1 MNKLDAVISLDNH
14 IMRMYTMAWGIS
26 DKDFASHIEEAIDH
40 FNEEISNYSEI
51 NIKLTLRE
59 AHFLLAAIKENRD
72 YYIKEHELE
81 QVKDKLE
88 EALK

>member
-26 DKDFASHIEEAIDH
+26 DKDFASHIENAIDH
-40 FNEEISNYSEI
+40 FNEEIFNYSEI

-59 AHFLLAAIKENRD
+59 AHFLLAAIKENQD
-72 YYIKEHELE
+72 YYIKE

>member
-26 DKDFASHIEEAIDH
+26 DKDFASHIENAIDH

-59 AHFLLAAIKENRD
+59 AHFLLAAIKENQD
-72 YYIKEHELE
+72 YYIKE

>member
-26 DKDFASHIEEAIDH
+26 DKDFASHIENAIDH

-51 NIKLTLRE
+51 NI
-59 AHFLLAAIKENRD
+59 A
-72 YYIKEHELE
+72 
-81 QVKDKLE
+81 
-88 EALK
+88 